1 MNTPD
6 QSTDRI
12 PRWTE
17 WSISVLNGMV
27 GDYLQ
32 GRQNGLAITMAF
44 YRHNRPL
51 LITADNLR
59 QTYPHPTPKLCL
71 LIHGLG
77 CNEGVWAFADRAQ
90 HDPARSY
97 GTLLQQDLGY
107 TPFYLRYNTGLSVA
121 ANGKRLAGLLNDLLA
136 CYPVSVDELTL
147 IGHSMG
153 GLVLRSACHYAIHHQ
168 YGWVDKVRRAFY
180 LGTPHDGADLEK
192 VGHVTTTVL
201 NAVPNPITRLIGSIL
216 NLRSQG
222 VKDLRF
228 GNLVDEDWS
237 GDFPDSSLPR
247 RRKAVPWL
255 ANAHHYLI
263 VGTVAEDPRHPASR
277 LLGDTL
283 VRVPGVPPAHRTSP
297 PGTESTT
304 QSTVKVFPRVHHLGL
319 AHDNGV
325 YQQIKQWCQSE

>member
-1 MNTPD
+1 MNNPD

-32 GRQNGLAITMAF
+32 ERQNGLAINMA
-44 YRHNRPL
+44 YYQHNRPL

-59 QTYPHPTPKLCL
+59 QTFSNPTPKLCL

-77 CNEGVWAFADRAQ
+77 CNEGVWAFADKIH
-90 HDPARSY
+90 HDPTCSY

-121 ANGKRLAGLLNDLLA
+121 ENGKQLSRLLDELLT
-136 CYPVSVDELTL
+136 CYPVSVDEISL

-168 YGWVDKVRRAFY
+168 YDWVKQVRRAFY

-192 VGHVTTTVL
+192 VGHVTTAVL
-201 NAVPNPITRLIGSIL
+201 AEVPNPITQLIGRIL
-216 NLRSQG
+216 NLRSRG

-228 GNLVDEDWS
+228 GNLVDEDWDD
-237 GDFPDSSLPR
+237 DFPDKSSSHRP
-247 RRKAVPWL
+247 KAVPWL
-255 ANAHHYLI
+255 AHAHHYLI
-263 VGTVAEDPRHPASR
+263 VGTVTGDPRHPASR

-283 VRVPGVPPAHRTSP
+283 VRVPPARRASRNDSENANQPAVNIT
-297 PGTESTT
+297 
-304 QSTVKVFPRVHHLGL
+304 VFPGVHHLGL

-325 YQQIKQWCQSE
+325 YQQIKQWCEID